1 MNPDDYLQMS
11 GIQHFCFCR
20 RQWALAYM
28 EQQWAEN
35 LRTAEGR
42 LLHER
47 CHDDSLREKRG
58 DLITVRDLRVVS
70 HRLRLA
76 GNCDV
81 VEFRAAPEGVALQ
94 GYDGLWQP
102 LPVEY
107 KRGAPKASDADRLQL
122 CAQAMALE
130 EMLVCTVPRGAIFYG
145 ETRRREW
152 VELTAEL
159 RQKTQK
165 MASEMNDYFAH
176 REHWMALFIKRDY
189 LSGIAMCLG
198 GLSAYVGPDNQ
209 QDLQSELGK
218 ARTQIL
224 MTGHL
229 FFSML

>member
-81 VEFRAAPEGVALQ
+81 VEFRAAPDGVALQ

-145 ETRRREW
+145 ETRRRE
-152 VELTAEL
+152 
-159 RQKTQK
+159 
-165 MASEMNDYFAH
+165 
-176 REHWMALFIKRDY
+176 
-189 LSGIAMCLG
+189 
-198 GLSAYVGPDNQ
+198 
-209 QDLQSELGK
+209 
-218 ARTQIL
+218 
-224 MTGHL
+224 
-229 FFSML
+229 